1 MSRPCHTRLLL
12 AQGVEHYAVACEGAR
27 RLQAAIGGGARVVVT
42 DEGGDGHTIWATPPE
57 GAPLTESALQC
68 LVLGSLCLWVVE
80 GCCLAGQ
87 QVQAHGDDEVR
98 QYGDDDHGR
107 VDAGA
112 DL

>member
-1 MSRPCHTRLLL
+1 MPRVPTTRLLL
-12 AQGVEHYAVACEGAR
+12 AQGIECDTVAREGAR
-27 RLQAAIGGGARVVVT
+27 QLQAAIGGGAHIVVT
-42 DEGGDGHTIWATPPE
+42 DEGDDGYTIWATPPE

-68 LVLGSLCLWVVE
+68 LVLGSLCLLVVE

-87 QVQAHGDDEVR
+87 QVQAHGDDEAR
-98 QYGDDDHGR
+98 QHGDDDHGR